1 LAIAIGKYP
10 SISGRNPSVSTAQ
23 LLGQL
28 VPPREFNNARFDT
41 YIPDSRFESQIKA
54 IAACRAFAKPVKTGI
69 LFAKKTVGPAGVYLD
84 GGFGVGK
91 THLLASI
98 WHEFKGKKLFGS
110 FLAFTGLIGV
120 LGFANAVK
128 QLSSYELICIDEF
141 ELDDPGDTMMMS
153 RLLSE
158 LNLKGV
164 KFAATSNTPPNA
176 LGQGRFAA
184 ADFAREISAMA
195 DRFQIVT
202 IDGEDYRHR
211 PVDNSPTSLSES
223 ELESWITLQDSKN
236 RASAVDDFSTLL
248 KHLSTIHPSK
258 YLQLL
263 ENLDNVVLLNVSLLY
278 DQVAALRFVALVDRM
293 YESQIALRNSGHSLT
308 SVFSDEMLGGA
319 YKKKYLRAVS
329 RLGAM
334 CSNQG

>member
-1 LAIAIGKYP
+1 MATPPGNFSSLA
-10 SISGRNPSVSTAQ
+10 SVNPQVSTTE
-23 LLGQL
+23 LLAQL
-28 VPPREFNNARFDT
+28 VPPREFKNARFAT
-41 YIPDSRFESQIKA
+41 YVPDNGFPSQA
-54 IAACRAFAKPVKTGI
+54 QAVETCTTFAHGGKGPG
-69 LFAKKTVGPAGVYLD
+69 LFGKRVELPAGLYLD

-98 WHEFKGKKLFGS
+98 WHEFKGKKAFGS

-120 LGFANAVK
+120 LGFANAVE
-128 QLSSYELICIDEF
+128 QLKSFELICIDEF
-141 ELDDPGDTMMMS
+141 ELDDPGDTMMLS

-158 LNLKGV
+158 LDTKGV

-184 ADFAREISAMA
+184 ADFAREISAMSS
-195 DRFQIVT
+195 RFQMVT

-211 PVDNSPTSLSES
+211 PVDNTPTSVSEAA
-223 ELESWITLQDSKN
+223 LEEWANTLK
-236 RASAVDDFSTLL
+236 ASGEPVAIDDFDTLL
-248 KHLSTIHPSK
+248 SHLATLHPSK

-263 ENLDNVVLLNVSLLY
+263 KGVSGLALFDVHELH

-293 YESQIALRNSGHSLT
+293 YESQFAIRNTGHSLT
-308 SVFSDEMLGGA
+308 SVFSEEMLGGA
-319 YKKKYLRAVS
+319 YRKKYLRAVS

-334 CSNQG
+334 AAR

>member
-1 LAIAIGKYP
+1 MAH
-10 SISGRNPSVSTAQ
+10 T
-23 LLGQL
+23 
-28 VPPREFNNARFDT
+28 EAR
-41 YIPDSRFESQIKA
+41 
-54 IAACRAFAKPVKTGI
+54 
-69 LFAKKTVGPAGVYLD
+69 LFAAGKVASKGLFSKKEPLAAGIYLD

-98 WHEFKGKKLFGS
+98 WHEFKGKKAFGS

-120 LGFANAVK
+120 LGFANAVE
-128 QLSSYELICIDEF
+128 QLKSFNLICIDEF
-141 ELDDPGDTMMMS
+141 ELDDPGDTMMLS

-158 LNLKGV
+158 LDAKGV

-195 DRFQIVT
+195 DRFRMVT

-211 PVDNSPTSLSES
+211 PVDASPTSVSAD
-223 ELESWITLQDSKN
+223 ELEVWAAGQTAAGSKLAYDNFAQLLSHLGTL
-236 RASAVDDFSTLL
+236 
-248 KHLSTIHPSK
+248 HPSK
-258 YLQLL
+258 YLQLIKQYDAL
-263 ENLDNVVLLNVSLLY
+263 AIADVTLLH

-293 YESQIALRNSGHSLT
+293 YESQLAIRNTGHSLT
-308 SVFSDEMLGGA
+308 SVFSEEMLGGA
-319 YKKKYLRAVS
+319 YRKKYLRAVS

-334 CSNQG
+334 TSR